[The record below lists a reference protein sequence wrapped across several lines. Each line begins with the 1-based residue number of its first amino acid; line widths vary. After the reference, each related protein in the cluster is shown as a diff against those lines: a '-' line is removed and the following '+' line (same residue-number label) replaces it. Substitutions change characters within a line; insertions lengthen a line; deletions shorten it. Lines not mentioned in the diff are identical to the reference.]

1 MSKNGKPVRFG
12 LVKKI
17 VFGISAVSIVT
28 YGCSA
33 FFIFYLKDFLAPNM
47 ANWAYISIILLL
59 GIMWS
64 AILGWVGAAWMTKP
78 MIRLTHAA
86 NEAAAGN
93 LTIQIPIHK
102 SDDEIRQLSLAFE
115 QMIVS
120 LKQMISDIA
129 ENAAFTREQTI
140 ALRGGMEQA
149 AFQIE
154 QIAGAAETISRGAR
168 EQAESASVTREAV
181 REIRNAA
188 ASIDREASESRAIA
202 RDMLATIQ
210 ESEQVVR
217 SLAESMNA
225 LAESNR
231 ESAGIVRDLN
241 EKAKQIR
248 SISEMV
254 GAIADQTHLLALNA
268 SIEAARAGE
277 AGQGFAVV
285 ASEIRK
291 LAEESNEAVKHINEL
306 IAGMEKGVAN
316 VVRISAEQE
325 QLAITESGKSEVATA
340 ALEQMIRT
348 VKETAA
354 SVEKIAQRTS
364 EQLSYADKALSMTNE
379 VEKTAGQISQDSK
392 ITADSVQEQMS
403 VMEELAASS
412 AMLENQ
418 ASVLQSSVE
427 KFKT

>member
-1 MSKNGKPVRFG
+1 MSKNGGRVRFG

-47 ANWAYISIILLL
+47 ASWAYISIILLL

-64 AILGWVGAAWMTKP
+64 AILGWLGAVWMTKP
-78 MIRLTHAA
+78 MIRLTQAA

-102 SDDEIRQLSLAFE
+102 SDDEIRQLSLAFDK
-115 QMIVS
+115 MIAS

-129 ENAAFTREQTI
+129 QNADFTREQAA

-149 AFQIE
+149 AYQIE
-154 QIAGAAETISRGAR
+154 QIAGAADTISRGAR

-181 REIRNAA
+181 QQIRNAA
-188 ASIDREASESRAIA
+188 ASIDREASDSREIA
-202 RDMLATIQ
+202 RGMLATIQ

-225 LAESNR
+225 LAASNR
-231 ESAGIVRDLN
+231 ESAGIVRELS
-241 EKAKQIR
+241 EKAQQIR
-248 SISEMV
+248 SISELV

-306 IAGMEKGVAN
+306 ISGMEQGVAN

-325 QLAITESGKSEVATA
+325 ALAIAESGKSEVATS
-340 ALEQMIRT
+340 ALEQMIRA

-392 ITADSVQEQMS
+392 ITSDSVQEQMS
-403 VMEELAASS
+403 VMQELAASS

-418 ASVLQSSVE
+418 ASVLQSSVQ